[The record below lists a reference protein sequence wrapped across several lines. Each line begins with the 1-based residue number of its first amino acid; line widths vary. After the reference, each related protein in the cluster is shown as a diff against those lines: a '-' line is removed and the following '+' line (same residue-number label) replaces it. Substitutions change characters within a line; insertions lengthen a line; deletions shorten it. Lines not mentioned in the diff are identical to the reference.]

1 MKVQSNFPQET
12 SKMPWFGSRL
22 QAVVDFLLVADQRA
36 EYARARENHRR
47 GTEVAEA
54 FEYLL
59 SGKMWDYSLSW
70 GMEAHERFQLQCSDW
85 VNCFWHLNG
94 CW

>member
-1 MKVQSNFPQET
+1 MT
-12 SKMPWFGSRL
+12 
-22 QAVVDFLLVADQRA
+22 
-36 EYARARENHRR
+36 
-47 GTEVAEA
+47 EA

-94 CW
+94 CWWFTVISPPRSQLVTSCLVARCSGGEVIGFGDRL